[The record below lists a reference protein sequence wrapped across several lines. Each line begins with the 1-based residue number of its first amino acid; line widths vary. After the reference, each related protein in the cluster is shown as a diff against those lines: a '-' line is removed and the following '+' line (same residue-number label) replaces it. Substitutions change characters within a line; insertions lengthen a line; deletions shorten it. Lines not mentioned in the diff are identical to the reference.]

1 WNNTSL
7 DIVLR
12 MIERNLQKAQSNE
25 VKGFTGVDNP
35 YEKSNDTDIVV

>member
-1 WNNTSL
+1 
-7 DIVLR
+7 
-12 MIERNLQKAQSNE
+12 MIERNLQVPVYKSYQAQSNE